1 MRLLRSTLAIV
12 LSWSLGV
19 SPTLAQVP
27 TIHVAVPSAAG
38 PSAAIGSS
46 VRVVF
51 PSAARPDSIQLS
63 PASSLLSTPLAAP
76 LVSNAPSTYAQPSP
90 LRASASAAPSQA
102 PRIKATA
109 ASLAAAKTAAAKAVA
124 GLDKAGG
131 DASSVKARVQFA
143 TLTSEALGSSKTSD
157 SGVVAAGAMGALR
170 SGLVKSV
177 ARPASEKKLGVTQV
191 FRDPERN
198 KAFWLWT
205 LGYGIFL
212 VGYQMIAVALPY
224 LVSSMTRNALNEN
237 HDARVSNE
245 AAFSTLI
252 DSNRSLTRTAFWV
265 AQAFSYLSIPLFT
278 RNAQKDGPRKLL
290 VRTTFIRAGLLAL
303 IPALF
308 FATGLMG
315 VQASLWLLVGILAVQ
330 AFFQALTSAAEG
342 ASTTRI
348 MGDQSVT
355 TAERTKANSIITF
368 VAAAL
373 AIIAPIVAGLLAS
386 IGPVMGKSGV
396 GGAAVYSIYAG
407 AVALSGF
414 VWATIRMLT
423 GPSNGSSSD
432 KTHGSPRLGFVDTIK
447 NLWHSI
453 KEGARII
460 LHDRMLR
467 TMAIIS
473 VVASLF
479 SDPLTFSVLPKYVEH
494 LVLNNPGSLGAVMS
508 VPGLG
513 WLLNILA
520 ATPMGNFAMMMVMAS
535 VGSIAAAFLIKPI
548 TALLNKLG
556 FKTEESRTIPFYV
569 LAALEAPLFFLM
581 INTPTLLGV
590 IALYGLQALSNGFIG
605 IAIQGIAQKKLG
617 EQKPGDVNKILAVQ
631 ALIGIG
637 VAIIATFVYG
647 FFLTGVAVSTMMTIA
662 AIAIGAMGL
671 LRLAAPFLA
680 FSKETR
686 DHGSSENK

>member
-12 LSWSLGV
+12 LSWSLGAA
-19 SPTLAQVP
+19 PTLAQVP
-27 TIHVAVPSAAG
+27 SIHFTVPSAAG
-38 PSAAIGSS
+38 PFAATGSS
-46 VRVVF
+46 FRGVV
-51 PSAARPDSIQLS
+51 SNAARTDSIQLS
-63 PASSLLSTPLAAP
+63 PSSALLGVPFVTNVAANAPPISLQAMAP
-76 LVSNAPSTYAQPSP
+76 LRESKTG
-90 LRASASAAPSQA
+90 RATPVQATSANLAVVH
-102 PRIKATA
+102 TA
-109 ASLAAAKTAAAKAVA
+109 ASKAVE
-124 GLDKAGG
+124 GLDRADV
-131 DASSVKARVQFA
+131 DASSAKAGAQFA
-143 TLTSEALGSSKTSD
+143 TLTSEALVASGPSD
-157 SGVVAAGAMGALR
+157 SGTLPAGAIGVRR
-170 SGLVKSV
+170 SGLFKSV
-177 ARPASEKKLGVTQV
+177 ARPASAIKLGVTQV

-212 VGYQMIAVALPY
+212 IGHQMIGVALPY
-224 LVSSMTRNALNEN
+224 LVSSMTRNALHEN
-237 HDARVSNE
+237 LDARASNE
-245 AAFSTLI
+245 AAISTMV

-278 RNAQKDGPRKLL
+278 RNAQTDGPRKLM

-315 VQASLWLLVGILAVQ
+315 VQASLLALCGLLAVQ
-330 AFFQALTSAAEG
+330 AFFQALTSSAEG

-348 MGDQSVT
+348 MGDRSVT

-368 VAAAL
+368 IASAL
-373 AIIAPIVAGLLAS
+373 DIISPIIAGLLAS
-386 IGPVMGKSGV
+386 LGPVMGKSGA
-396 GGAAVYSIYAG
+396 GGAVVYSIYAG

-414 VWATIRMLT
+414 VWATIKMLA
-423 GPSNGSSSD
+423 GPSHDASAD
-432 KTHGSPRLGFVDTIK
+432 KTRGPSRKGFIGTLK
-447 NLWHSI
+447 TLLRSI
-453 KEGARII
+453 REGASII
-460 LHDRMLR
+460 FHDRMLR

-473 VVASLF
+473 MMASLF
-479 SDPLTFSVLPKYVEH
+479 SDPLTFSVFPKYVEH

-513 WLLNILA
+513 WLFGLLG
-520 ATPMGNFAMMMVMAS
+520 ATPMGNFAMVMVMARA
-535 VGSIAAAFLIKPI
+535 GNIAAVFLIKPV
-548 TALLNKLG
+548 TALLDKLG
-556 FKTEESRTIPFYV
+556 FKTEESRTVPFYV

-590 IALYGLQALSNGFIG
+590 IALYGLQALCNGFIG
-605 IAIQGIAQKKLG
+605 IALQGIAQKKLG
-617 EQKPGDVNKILAVQ
+617 AQKPGDISKILAVQ

-637 VAIIATFVYG
+637 VAILSTTIYG
-647 FFLTGVAVSTMMTIA
+647 FFLSGVAVSTLMTIA

-686 DHGSSENK
+686 DHGSPDKK